1 MPVDSYS
8 VYDVFTPTTQ
18 ARVNFISRHGI
29 EKGLEAALRTPG
41 KQIVIYGES
50 GSGKST
56 LLVNALERLGIARI
70 TTRCSNRSTFETVV
84 LDAFDQLDP
93 FLAESI
99 TAVHESSLAA
109 TLETQFAAIKSQLAA
124 TLKESTSETR
134 RRVLPPQLTPQRLG
148 MFLAASKLCWVLED
162 FHKVP
167 ESEKS
172 SISQTLKIFSDLGAE
187 HPTLRIV
194 ALGATDTAREVVQFD
209 REMKNRVAEI
219 HVPLMNERELRGV
232 LDNGAALL
240 NVGFQAIA
248 ADVVAFSAGLASV
261 THHFALNACLDCG
274 VEDTR
279 QIRMLL
285 DSRNME
291 AAISRYIEESSDTL
305 KSLFD
310 LALIRQRE
318 RRYDNTKLI
327 LKALASGP
335 IEGLTHAE
343 VRAEIQKEHR
353 DYPAG
358 NVTTYLRQLQEPGRG
373 AVVRQS
379 AEGKYRFSDPI
390 LHSYARALFKV
401 GTTTAD
407 PWSRHFDQLLT
418 RQIIIST
425 RDTRATSKGRYI
437 VTSANWFDQ
446 LSGRMDVPL
455 NASSPMITM
464 PGQPTSDAQTAEG
477 GTPGTHP
484 PEEIV

>member
-1 MPVDSYS
+1 MKGKSLPVDRTYS
-8 VYDVFTPTTQ
+8 VYEVFTPTTQ
-18 ARVNFISRHGI
+18 ARVNFIARAGI
-29 EKGLEAALRTPG
+29 EKGLEQALKTPG

-56 LLVNALERLGIARI
+56 LLVNALERLGIAQI
-70 TTRCSNRSTFETVV
+70 TTRCSNKSTFESVV

-93 FLAESI
+93 YFTDSI
-99 TAVHESSLAA
+99 TGTQETSLQAS
-109 TLETQFAAIKSQLAA
+109 LETQFSIIKSQLA
-124 TLKESTSETR
+124 TTFKESTSETR
-134 RRVLPPQLTPQRLG
+134 RRILPPQLTPQRLG

-172 SISQTLKIFSDLGAE
+172 SIAQTLKIFSDLGAE

-219 HVPLMNERELRGV
+219 HVPLMNEKELRGI
-232 LDNGAALL
+232 LDNGSALL

-248 ADVVAFSAGLASV
+248 ADIVAFSAGLASV
-261 THHFALNACLDCG
+261 THHFALNACLNCG
-274 VEDTR
+274 VHETR
-279 QIRMLL
+279 HIKILL
-285 DSRNME
+285 DGGNME

-335 IEGLTHAE
+335 IEGLSHAE

-358 NVTTYLRQLQEPGRG
+358 NVTTYLRKLQEPGRG

-379 AEGKYRFSDPI
+379 AEGKFRFSDPI
-390 LHSYARALFKV
+390 LHSYGRALFKV
-401 GTTTAD
+401 GTTSAD
-407 PWSRHFDQLLT
+407 PWSQQFDQLLV
-418 RQIIIST
+418 RQLTIRTTDRTASQ
-425 RDTRATSKGRYI
+425 GRYFI
-437 VTSANWFDQ
+437 SANWFDQ
-446 LSGRMDVPL
+446 SSGFGIVSNTEAPSRTVP
-455 NASSPMITM
+455 ATPSADGEAPE
-464 PGQPTSDAQTAEG
+464 GKQPNDDG
-477 GTPGTHP
+477 
-484 PEEIV
+484 